1 MEGWLSGV
9 MAKKVMKGIASVIAS
24 IPSEPSI
31 VAGVLGVGLFTWGAV
46 NLRKESSSQES
57 SCYKKAVEE

>member
-1 MEGWLSGV
+1 

-46 NLRKESSSQES
+46 NLRKESS
-57 SCYKKAVEE
+57 CYKKAVEE

>member
-46 NLRKESSSQES
+46 NLRKESS
-57 SCYKKAVEE
+57 CYKKAVEE